1 MLVSSNMA
9 PHAFAAAAA
18 DGTRGWDVAFKA
30 MQTFRS
36 HSGISASEHC
46 ARKSAIA
53 QLPFDH

>member
-1 MLVSSNMA
+1 MA